1 MAPPPPS
8 LAAIFAGLR
17 TALEADRRTASFV
30 DGVVLA
36 VLLMLLGRLERMA
49 RTWHAAQRHGDEPL
63 PEELLPYTMGERT
76 LQVRLPTDGTH
87 IALRT
92 RRLYIFGPGPAR
104 AAACAP
110 IPAARPWSV
119 RALPAGHLHPSVIV
133 IPVGK
138 SRWCSTG
145 ISFLHKCESLAF
157 AL

>member
-1 MAPPPPS
+1 MAPPPPP

-17 TALEADRRTASFV
+17 TALEADRRAASFV

-63 PEELLPYTMGERT
+63 PEELLPYAPGERT

-92 RRLYIFGPGPAR
+92 RRLYIFGPGPDRGLRPHPRRTPLLRPRIAR
-104 AAACAP
+104 GP
-110 IPAARPWSV
+110 PASERHCHPGRQIEAV
-119 RALPAGHLHPSVIV
+119 QHGHLVSP
-133 IPVGK
+133 
-138 SRWCSTG
+138 
-145 ISFLHKCESLAF
+145 
-157 AL
+157 